1 MLSQYFEFRV
11 LSLENA
17 VEVRMQERPTIEI
30 IQQIRWMAR
39 ENCLCGLSRSIPRAI
54 LLDTLSWKIY

>member
-30 IQQIRWMAR
+30 IQQIRWMAL
-39 ENCLCGLSRSIPRAI
+39 ENCLCGLSRSIPRSI